1 MEINAWSRL
10 SRNRQGTYEGRNQYG
25 LYEKNRDQWEL
36 IEQDY
41 FWPVWQRRLH
51 GKFNEA
57 SWLQYKHMEAWRV
70 AFQEEEELEQ
80 RLGGGKLMIYR
91 SAMKNKTKKCVGAR
105 SQRN

>member
-1 MEINAWSRL
+1 
-10 SRNRQGTYEGRNQYG
+10 
-25 LYEKNRDQWEL
+25 
-36 IEQDY
+36 
-41 FWPVWQRRLH
+41 
-51 GKFNEA
+51 
-57 SWLQYKHMEAWRV
+57 MEAWRV